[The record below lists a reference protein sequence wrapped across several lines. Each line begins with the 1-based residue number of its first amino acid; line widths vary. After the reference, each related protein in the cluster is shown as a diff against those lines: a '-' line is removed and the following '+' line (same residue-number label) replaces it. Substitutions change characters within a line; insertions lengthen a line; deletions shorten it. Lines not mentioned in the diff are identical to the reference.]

1 MRLENFVAEFDFI
14 DFINEC
20 INACNISLVAFP
32 QWINFIRRRKF
43 YLELKKGYIKKGFTK
58 MDKLNIYTLRNKD
71 GVLYPYFMT
80 STSHEEI
87 KKFSVDYFSKM
98 VDSVKNL
105 QEKRNMLEDLRTCSF
120 VCIGSVALDTGK
132 MYEDLQ
138 TLYTLDN
145 FRSDIVF
152 DDLVVETDF
161 SKELGVG
168 ENKKEVKQ
176 MTIEDFGVEV
186 ENAN

>member
-1 MRLENFVAEFDFI
+1 MRLENFIADFDFI

-32 QWINFIRRRKF
+32 QWINLIRRRKF

-120 VCIGSVALDTGK
+120 VCVGSVALDTGK

-145 FRSDIVF
+145 FRSDITF
-152 DDLVVETDF
+152 DDVE
-161 SKELGVG
+161 EA
-168 ENKKEVKQ
+168 KKEAKQ
-176 MTIEDFGVEV
+176 ISIEDFGVEV